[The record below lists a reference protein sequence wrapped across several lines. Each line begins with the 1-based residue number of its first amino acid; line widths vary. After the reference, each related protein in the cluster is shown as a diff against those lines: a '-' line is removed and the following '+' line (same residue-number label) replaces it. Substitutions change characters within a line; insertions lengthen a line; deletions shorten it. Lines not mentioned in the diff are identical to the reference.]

1 MKKLLSLIMV
11 LMLLLSI
18 PVFSV
23 EKDIVDIAVESDDFS
38 VLVAALVEADLVDA
52 LRGDG
57 PYTVFAPTDQAFT
70 DLLTELDITAG
81 DLLSHPQLS
90 EVLLYHVVSG
100 KIMSTDLSDGL
111 TAETLNGEL
120 LTVDLA
126 TSVKIND
133 SVVTTPDVEA
143 TNGVIHIIDKV
154 LIPEG
159 FKLEVLPETVVDIA
173 LSNDDFSILVTALQT
188 ADLVDVLQGEGPF
201 TVFAPTNDAFVQL
214 LGDLNVTPQ
223 ELLDHPDLA
232 KVLLYHVVS
241 GKVMS
246 TDLVNGLETATINGE
261 TIAFDLTDGVKVNN
275 VNVVLADLEAE
286 NGVVHVIDY
295 VLVPSNFN
303 YQLVEEGVEEAEEM
317 IPATGVTS
325 IYILS
330 TLSLLSIVGFIL
342 ARRKQFQ

>member
-1 MKKLLSLIMV
+1 
-11 LMLLLSI
+11 
-18 PVFSV
+18 
-23 EKDIVDIAVESDDFS
+23 
-38 VLVAALVEADLVDA
+38 
-52 LRGDG
+52 
-57 PYTVFAPTDQAFT
+57 
-70 DLLTELDITAG
+70 
-81 DLLSHPQLS
+81 
-90 EVLLYHVVSG
+90 VVSG